1 MQTQLYTVQ
10 PQVRL
15 EFFLTW
21 LVGKLGLGCSL
32 TENKEFSHHLMCLR
46 HTFSVTI
53 PLTPTWT
60 PLVLKNTHHSRYFL
74 IWLRYWETATLRHQ
88 DDGIQRQWDTETM
101 GHRDNGTPAQWEF
114 VVLPFRNCFQ
124 LDCSPA
130 PICQLAKQISNST
143 WGCNVYYWVC
153 KFLIFFLSLGP
164 YNHREQIS
172 HF

>member
-60 PLVLKNTHHSRYFL
+60 PLVLKKYAQFPLFFNMAEIL
-74 IWLRYWETATLRHQ
+74 
-88 DDGIQRQWDTETM
+88 GNCDTETPGRWDTKTM
-101 GHRDNGTPAQWEF
+101 GHQDNGTPAQWGF
-114 VVLPFRNCFQ
+114 VVLSFRNCF
-124 LDCSPA
+124 
-130 PICQLAKQISNST
+130 
-143 WGCNVYYWVC
+143 
-153 KFLIFFLSLGP
+153 LIFVVQKAVPPPKNGVEYHQKSIGANI
-164 YNHREQIS
+164 YIV
-172 HF
+172 